1 MNAYGTVDLAALT
14 EQITEREVY
23 LHRVAVHLQ
32 HTHETFDGL
41 VRLLVEEIIEARKK
55 VPGKR
60 RRRGGAAAGV
70 ARGGRPAGAGRGRR
84 RGPRGRGRAAGA
96 RRGGAGR

>member
-1 MNAYGTVDLAALT
+1 MNAYGTGDLAALT

-41 VRLLVEEIIEARKK
+41 VRLLVEEIIETREK

-70 ARGGRPAGAGRGRR
+70 ALGEQPAGAGRDRQQK
-84 RGPRGRGRAAGA
+84 PQEHKQTTVTLQD
-96 RRGGAGR
+96 